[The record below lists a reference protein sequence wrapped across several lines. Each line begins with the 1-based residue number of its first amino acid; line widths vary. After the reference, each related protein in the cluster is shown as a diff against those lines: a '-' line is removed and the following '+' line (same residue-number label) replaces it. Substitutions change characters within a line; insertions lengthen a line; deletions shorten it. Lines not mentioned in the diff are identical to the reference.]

1 MGIAMTRDRTKGL
14 GLLCATPAFA
24 GLLAGVATAQQPTSS
39 ASSAPETAQL
49 SEIVVTAEKRESTVQ
64 STALSLTAISGTDLA
79 ARGATD
85 LSSLLTS
92 VPGVSIRTSG
102 PGLTE
107 YEMRGMSSTGGN
119 SPTVGFYYDDTLVTA
134 TANTNEGKVAISPS
148 LYDVSRIEVLR
159 GPQGTL
165 YGSGSMGGTIK
176 VVPNAPD
183 PSGFDSSVEAT
194 FSDTNAAG
202 INQAEN
208 AMVNLPISGIAA
220 VRIVASYEADSG
232 WIDRIVA
239 QPGTFPLATPTGA
252 RGNVEAAPVGED
264 YTDVNDTQ
272 RTTVRISG
280 LVQPIEGLTITPA
293 FFYQKLASGG
303 LPYIDSDP
311 GTNAHYQPID
321 VPESIMDVFRLES
334 LKLAYK
340 TDAFEIDS
348 NTAYWTRFEPVVQDT
363 TESWTLGLGPTN
375 LPTYDP
381 TAGGLGASSAIEDNY
396 SHQTTEELRIS
407 SVGDGKF
414 QWLAGYFYQDFLSTL
429 EINYPVTADPF
440 LPGDNDFFSY
450 VNPTKI
456 QQQSF
461 FGQATYNITSALA
474 LTVGARRYY
483 YDESTVA
490 TQNGGLVGGVPSV
503 TSVGDRD
510 QGVTPK
516 FSLSYTFSPDLLVYT
531 TAAKGFRPGG
541 GTGPVPTTGPAGVN
555 CEPNLQTEYGS
566 GGAFVPGPDSFNPDS
581 VWSYELGEKWKGAE
595 NRLSIN
601 ASAYFE
607 SWVGV
612 QQTNALPI
620 CGYTYTANAGDAH
633 IYGAEVEIRA
643 LVTDELTAT
652 VNTGYTHASLV
663 SVSLID
669 SIFEPGTEL
678 QDDPKW
684 TGSASLS
691 YRHQL
696 NSEYALTARADNQFV
711 GSRIDATYG
720 INTLPSY
727 DLTNIRGGIEAK
739 NWSAVLFVN
748 NVTNKRALLSDIT
761 QDAENLSAYN
771 RIAVNQPLTA
781 GIDLNYHFGK

>member
-1 MGIAMTRDRTKGL
+1 MRDRFFRL
-14 GLLCATPAFA
+14 GFLCATPAFA
-24 GLLAGVATAQQPTSS
+24 GVLAGSALAQQPAAGTSGS
-39 ASSAPETAQL
+39 TAESAQL

-64 STALSLTAISGTDLA
+64 NTPISLTALSGADLQ

-134 TANTNEGKVAISPS
+134 TANTNEGKVAIAPS

-183 PSGFDSSVEAT
+183 PRGFDASVETT

-208 AMVNLPISGIAA
+208 AMVNLPIGAGLAA

-232 WIDRIVA
+232 WINRIVA
-239 QPGTFPLATPTGA
+239 QPGTFPLATATGA
-252 RGNVEAAPVGED
+252 RGNVAAAPIAED

-280 LVQPIEGLTITPA
+280 VLQPIEGLTITPA
-293 FFYQKLASGG
+293 FFYQKLVSGG

-311 GTNAHYQPID
+311 GTNAHYQPFD
-321 VPESIMDVFRLES
+321 VPESINDVFRLGS

-340 TDAFEIDS
+340 TDLFEIDS
-348 NTAYWTRFEPVVQDT
+348 NTAYWSRFEPVVQDT
-363 TESWTLGLGPTN
+363 TESWTLGLGPAN

-381 TAGGLGASSAIEDNY
+381 TAGGLGASNAIEDNY
-396 SHQTTEELRIS
+396 SHQTSEEFRIS
-407 SVGDGKF
+407 SVGDSAF
-414 QWLAGYFYQDFLSTL
+414 QWLVGYFYQDFVSTL
-429 EINYPVTADPF
+429 EINYPVGNDPF
-440 LPGDNDFFSY
+440 DPGNNSFFSY

-456 QQQSF
+456 LQQSV
-461 FGQATYNITSALA
+461 FGQATYNITPALA
-474 LTVGARRYY
+474 FTAGARRYS

-510 QGVTPK
+510 QGITPK
-516 FSLSYTFSPDLLVYT
+516 FSLSYAFSPDLLVYT

-581 VWSYELGEKWKGAE
+581 VWSYELGEKWRGAE
-595 NRLSIN
+595 NRLSVN
-601 ASAYFE
+601 ASVYFE

-612 QQTNALPI
+612 QQTNALPV

-633 IYGAEVEIRA
+633 VYGAEVEIRA

-652 VNTGYTHASLV
+652 VNTGYTHAALV

-669 SIFEPGTEL
+669 SVFEPGTEL

-684 TGSASLS
+684 TGSASLA
-691 YRHQL
+691 YRHPL
-696 NSEYALTARADNQFV
+696 TSEFALTARVDNQFV
-711 GSRIDATYG
+711 GTRIDATYG

-727 DLTNIRGGIEAK
+727 DLTNLRGGIEAK

-781 GIDLNYHFGK
+781 GIDLNYRFGK